1 MSFPNLA
8 GVPFLL
14 PARVKGAREAV
25 VRETLIE
32 LTALIDALPTGTP
45 GDSGSLSDAD
55 TAQTKAWAQSV
66 ISALPTSGADHGN
79 C

>member
-1 MSFPNLA
+1 MTIPNLA

-14 PARVKGAREAV
+14 PARVKGEREAV
-25 VRETLIE
+25 MRETLTE
-32 LTALIDALPTGTP
+32 LTALIEALPTTTP
-45 GDSGSLSDAD
+45 GDLGGLSDMD
-55 TAQTKAWAQSV
+55 TAQTKAWAQTV

>member
-1 MSFPNLA
+1 MTSPNLT
-8 GVPFLL
+8 GVPLLL
-14 PARVKGAREAV
+14 PARVKAAREAV
-25 VRETLIE
+25 MTATLAD
-32 LTALIDALPTGTP
+32 LSALIDALPTATP
-45 GDSGSLSDAD
+45 GDSGTLSDND

>member
-1 MSFPNLA
+1 MTFPNLA
-8 GVPFLL
+8 GVHFLL
-14 PARVKGAREAV
+14 PTRVKAAREGV

-45 GDSGSLSDAD
+45 GDSGTLTDAD

-66 ISALPTSGADHGN
+66 ISALPTSGVDHGN